1 VFKIRIHN
9 KKWSIFIIC
18 LIILNVVLFPIINT
32 ADEETSRE
40 TIEDKLLS
48 ITEEEKEI
56 LEFLFIQ
63 VQEIEELEREE
74 KSLSEELSIMQ
85 FEIENLEDR
94 ITSEELSYN
103 SYKDVLKEVLK
114 TYQRMG
120 PGSYIEIILSSNS
133 ITDLFNRINT
143 LRDLTKGTG
152 SLLED
157 LDDSLAKLSLQKENL
172 AEKLSELE
180 NKQVELRAAIDK
192 KAQVIKTKEDYL
204 ISLADDKDYYLER
217 LTDMNNAMN
226 ELKTIIIEL
235 SEEFT
240 HLIEG
245 ANFSEDAIKLELSIS
260 GMKGSIDEDVFN
272 KIISEHPGFPEMKF
286 EFKPGRV
293 ELAIPERNVFF
304 AGNFIVIDGKSLEYE
319 ITEGRIYDLKLEK
332 SSIED
337 LFSTGYFILNLEPL
351 IDKNSIKSIESKNG
365 YMELGIGI
373 KLF

>member
-1 VFKIRIHN
+1 MHN
-9 KKWSIFIIC
+9 KKWSIFIIF
-18 LIILNVVLFPIINT
+18 LIILNVVLFPIINI
-32 ADEETSRE
+32 ADEETSVE
-40 TIEDKLLS
+40 TIENKLLI

-74 KSLSEELSIMQ
+74 KSLSEELNIMQ

-103 SYKDVLKEVLK
+103 NYKDVLKEVLK

-157 LDDSLAKLSLQKENL
+157 LDYSLAKLSLQKENL

-180 NKQVELRAAIDK
+180 NKQVALRAAIDK

-217 LTDMNNAMN
+217 LADMNNAMN
-226 ELKTIIIEL
+226 ELKAIIIEL
-235 SEEFT
+235 SQEFT
-240 HLIEG
+240 QLIEG
-245 ANFSEDAIKLELSIS
+245 ANFPEDAIKLELSVS
-260 GMKGSIDEDVFN
+260 GVKGSIDEDVFN

-293 ELAIPERNVFF
+293 ELTIPERNVFF

-319 ITEGRIYDLKLEK
+319 ITEGSIYDLKLEK

-337 LFSTGYFILNLEPL
+337 LFSAGYFILNLEPL
-351 IDKNSIKSIESKNG
+351 IDKNTIKSIESKNG